1 MTNTPYA
8 ALLIPTDTP
17 KLPSVVLGTV
27 PTVHSF
33 DTPHIV
39 YLGDEAKA
47 IKFEIDPSVAR
58 YIVHPSGVVDAEY

>member
-33 DTPHIV
+33 V